1 MVGSGA
7 RPDAAPPLP
16 PRRVPHVRGAPGAKS
31 LVDDLILGRGFV
43 RSRAAPSLRSIES
56 QPSTQAFVAL
66 FALFFFA
73 AASPRPA
80 PARAGPGRRGGGA
93 GGGKG
98 ERGAVA
104 ARGRAPAPP
113 SVRPFVR
120 SPVGRP
126 GGGDDDAPVSFLS
139 RFARGPRGPRGG
151 PGVKGRG
158 GRKGSRGPASPRRA
172 AREGSLSRLPSPL
185 SSLSGVTGPLGRAP
199 PSPRPNSAARGRPG
213 DLCGAGGTRRRAL
226 DTAAPSPPS
235 LGARHGGAGRYT
247 GRPRR
252 TEARVRVFDGGC
264 ARSFFRAP
272 ATPGGPRRSEA
283 RARVRVPRVDES
295 EGGARL
301 RPWLS
306 RGEPPA
312 GLARSPTGRGASP
325 HHLDGTLDPAARGL
339 GGGGARPVRF
349 TRMTHIELAAVELP
363 NSGCLRTSP

>member
-185 SSLSGVTGPLGRAP
+185 SSPSFSSLSGLTWRLRPLGRAP
-199 PSPRPNSAARGRPG
+199 PP
-213 DLCGAGGTRRRAL
+213 
-226 DTAAPSPPS
+226 APIPP
-235 LGARHGGAGRYT
+235 
-247 GRPRR
+247 
-252 TEARVRVFDGGC
+252 
-264 ARSFFRAP
+264 
-272 ATPGGPRRSEA
+272 
-283 RARVRVPRVDES
+283 
-295 EGGARL
+295 
-301 RPWLS
+301 
-306 RGEPPA
+306 
-312 GLARSPTGRGASP
+312 
-325 HHLDGTLDPAARGL
+325 PAARAGVA
-339 GGGGARPVRF
+339 G
-349 TRMTHIELAAVELP
+349 
-363 NSGCLRTSP
+363 